1 MMFQRIIDGDL
12 PVQKA
17 FREFLRLRRGGL
29 RPIEERYA
37 KGITKRTGIPFEK
50 VIRSQPF
57 KNYQRSLG

>member
-1 MMFQRIIDGDL
+1 MIQLALDGDL

-37 KGITKRTGIPFEK
+37 KGIVKRTGIPFEK
-50 VIRSQPF
+50 VIRSRPF
-57 KNYQRSLG
+57 KNYQRSLD